1 MVIDASALLAILK
14 LEPEREQFARAILQA
29 STRLMSPVNWL
40 EAAIRA
46 ELARS
51 EDMRALDDFV
61 TAAGI
66 VFVPVDQFQ
75 MRTAHLAWRDFGKGR
90 HLAALNLGDCFA
102 YALAKASGEQLLYK
116 GNDFTQTDIVSA
128 LA

>member
-14 LEPEREQFARAILQA
+14 LEPEREQFSRAILRA

-46 ELARS
+46 ERASAEDKKTLDAFVAAS
-51 EDMRALDDFV
+51 EIAFV
-61 TAAGI
+61 S
-66 VFVPVDQFQ
+66 VDQHQ
-75 MRTAHLAWRDFGKGR
+75 MHIAHAAWRDFGKGR
-90 HLAALNLGDCFA
+90 HPAALNLGDCFA
-102 YALAKASGEQLLYK
+102 YALSKASGEPLLYK
-116 GNDFTQTDIVSA
+116 GNDFARTDIVSA